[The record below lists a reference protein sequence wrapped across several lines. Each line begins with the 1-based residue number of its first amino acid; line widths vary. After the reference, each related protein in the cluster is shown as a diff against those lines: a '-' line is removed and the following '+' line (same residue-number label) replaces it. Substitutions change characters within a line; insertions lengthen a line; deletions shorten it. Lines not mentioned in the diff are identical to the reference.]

1 MWELKDKFWHYFST
15 SVPTLQ
21 QSWWL
26 QEMFRGGE
34 KFSLHNEVNV
44 NGYITKGDIVVF
56 TTDDRIHV
64 GELFM
69 NVGVDDY
76 MYAVVSSWEFRLEA
90 DPDPDV
96 WTLTVRDS
104 PNKVPIESLLTS
116 ATYRM
121 SGDRATCSVLKP
133 KFVFECI

>member
-1 MWELKDKFWHYFST
+1 MRPKHHYALHLSSMLVRFAILISTLAHERKHRTVKRYARRRINLIKFEIGVLEEVTCHNLWEFKDNLWHYVST
-15 SVPTLQ
+15 SAPTVQ

-64 GELFM
+64 G
-69 NVGVDDY
+69 
-76 MYAVVSSWEFRLEA
+76 
-90 DPDPDV
+90 
-96 WTLTVRDS
+96 
-104 PNKVPIESLLTS
+104 
-116 ATYRM
+116 
-121 SGDRATCSVLKP
+121 
-133 KFVFECI
+133 